1 MRIRNTRGLDR
12 IGFLFRL
19 TPALLAALIVGLG
32 APSAY
37 AKASVKRVLLISIDG
52 MHAVDLQNC
61 INGVENTPPFCP
73 NLAALAQDGINYPN
87 ASTSRPSDSF
97 PGLLS
102 IVTGGSPFSA
112 EIFYDDSYDRSLA
125 PPQTPNNGIN
135 NGVTGQSCVAGTPG
149 PGTEL
154 KYDESLDTNWDH
166 VAGVSTNINVPAPG
180 IATTNLARDPM
191 NNCSPV
197 YPHNLMKVNTIFEVV
212 KAAGGHTAWSDKH
225 PAYDLVNGPSGTGVD
240 DLFTPEINS
249 SVSAI
254 PGVSVPGLSCDKAA
268 PDPDVA
274 DWTSSFKDIKCY
286 DQYKVNAILN
296 EIQGNSS
303 TGQDIGTVPTLF
315 GLNFQAVSVGQKLV
329 QKVDVVTT
337 ITGGYQDAAG
347 NPSSSLLGEIQF
359 VDNAIGQMVA
369 ELKSQHLFDSTLI
382 LITAKH
388 GQAPIDPALV
398 NKPGDVV
405 SPVLANAG
413 VNLVQVTEDDI
424 ALLWLEN
431 QGQTSTAVTALQA
444 NAAEIFLDTL
454 YSGKSLLKLFQNPLT
469 DPRTPDIIVK
479 PTLGTIYTTSTKK
492 IAEHGGF
499 SADDTNVMLLASN
512 PSINGRSINAKVST
526 QQIAPSI
533 LSQLGLDPK
542 SLQAVTIENVPA
554 LPGLR

>member
-1 MRIRNTRGLDR
+1 MRVRTTKGLDR
-12 IGFLFRL
+12 LGFLYL
-19 TPALLAALIVGLG
+19 TPALLTALIVGVG

-37 AKASVKRVLLISIDG
+37 AKSSVERVLLISIDG
-52 MHAVDLQNC
+52 MHAVDLENC

-73 NLAALAQDGINYPN
+73 NLAALAQNGINYPN

-102 IVTGGSPFSA
+102 IVTGGSPFSTD
-112 EIFYDDSYDRSLA
+112 IFYDDSYDRSLA
-125 PPQTPNNGIN
+125 PPATPNNGIN
-135 NGVTGQSCVAGTPG
+135 NGVTGQACVPGTPG

-154 KYDESLDTNWDH
+154 KYDESLDINWNP
-166 VAGVSTNINVPAPG
+166 VTGVSDSINVPAPG
-180 IATTNLARDPM
+180 IATINLARDPM
-191 NNCSPV
+191 NDCSPV

-225 PAYDLVNGPSGTGVD
+225 PAYDLVNGPSGKGVD

-249 SVSAI
+249 KVSPIA
-254 PGVSVPGLSCDKAA
+254 GVSVPGLFSCATAA

-286 DQYKVNAILN
+286 DQYKVNAILK
-296 EIQGNSS
+296 EIDGETSA
-303 TGQDIGTVPTLF
+303 GQDIETVPTLF
-315 GLNFQAVSVGQKLV
+315 GMNFQAVSVGQKLV
-329 QKVDVVTT
+329 QKVDVTTT

-347 NPSSSLLGEIQF
+347 NPSSPLLGEIEF
-359 VDNAIGQMVA
+359 VDGAIGQMVA
-369 ELKSQHLFDSTLI
+369 ELKSQNLFDSTLI
-382 LITAKH
+382 VITAKH
-388 GQAPIDPALV
+388 GQAPINPALV

-405 SPVLANAG
+405 SPVLAAAG
-413 VNLVQVTEDDI
+413 VNLVQITEDDI

-431 QGQTSTAVTALQA
+431 QGQTDTAVAALQA

-479 PTLGTIYTTSTKK
+479 PTLGTIYTTSGKK

-512 PSINGRSINAKVST
+512 PSIKGRAISAKVST

-542 SLQAVTIENVPA
+542 SLQAVSIEKVSA